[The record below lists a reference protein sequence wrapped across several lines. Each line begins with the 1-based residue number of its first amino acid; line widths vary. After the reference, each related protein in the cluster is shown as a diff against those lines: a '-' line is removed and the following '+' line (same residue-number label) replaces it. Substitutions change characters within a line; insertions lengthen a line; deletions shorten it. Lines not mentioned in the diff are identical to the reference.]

1 MESLDEG
8 SPNKVGCVCKYY
20 FFASI
25 TFCKYY
31 FYCFANMKTLL
42 VGTSLIIAQV
52 KEKVATLDQWL
63 LKKEKLLPTFNDLRV
78 RVEGSLALL
87 LVRLGPIREV
97 LDKRERIA
105 RSRLDLLDIV
115 DPAPSR
121 MRGFEVF
128 RLYIVLLHRKMA
140 LLKSNS
146 GKTRIITIFH

>member
-1 MESLDEG
+1 MMESLDEG
-8 SPNKVGCVCKYY
+8 SPNKVGYSCKYNFFCKYY
-20 FFASI
+20 FF
-25 TFCKYY
+25 
-31 FYCFANMKTLL
+31 CFANMKTLL

-52 KEKVATLDQWL
+52 KEKVATLEQWL

-87 LVRLGPIREV
+87 LVRIGPIREV

-146 GKTRIITIFH
+146 GKPEFFNKSH

>member
-1 MESLDEG
+1 
-8 SPNKVGCVCKYY
+8 
-20 FFASI
+20 
-25 TFCKYY
+25 
-31 FYCFANMKTLL
+31 MKTLL

-128 RLYIVLLHRKMA
+128 RLYIVLLHRKVA

>member
-1 MESLDEG
+1 MQIL
-8 SPNKVGCVCKYY
+8 
-20 FFASI
+20 FFANI
-25 TFCKYY
+25 
-31 FYCFANMKTLL
+31 CFANLKTLL
-42 VGTSLIIAQV
+42 VGISLIIAQV

-146 GKTRIITIFH
+146 GKTRIITLSH

>member
-1 MESLDEG
+1 MQIL
-8 SPNKVGCVCKYY
+8 
-20 FFASI
+20 FFANI
-25 TFCKYY
+25 
-31 FYCFANMKTLL
+31 CFANLKTLL
-42 VGTSLIIAQV
+42 VGISLIIAQV
-52 KEKVATLDQWL
+52 KEKVATLEQWL
-63 LKKEKLLPTFNDLRV
+63 LKKEVLLPTFNDLRV

-146 GKTRIITIFH
+146 GRPEFFNMSP

>member
-8 SPNKVGCVCKYY
+8 SPNKVGCKSYL
-20 FFASI
+20 F
-25 TFCKYY
+25 
-31 FYCFANMKTLL
+31 CFANMKTLL

-52 KEKVATLDQWL
+52 KEKVATLEQWL

-146 GKTRIITIFH
+146 GKPEFFNKSH